1 MTNITIIGA
10 GVSGVFLTIQ
20 LIRKTHGLPLS
31 ITLIEKEKEPWV
43 GVAYSTDK
51 PFHLLNVRASKMSA
65 LAGEDDHFL
74 SWLAENDYQVHAD
87 DFAPRSVYRKY
98 VKELFEKTLAD
109 IPANIHFNFI
119 HEEAVDIK
127 QVNGQ
132 EAIVHLRN

>member
-1 MTNITIIGA
+1 MTNIKIIGA

-20 LIRKTHGLPLS
+20 LIRKRHDLPLS
-31 ITLIEKEKEPWV
+31 ITLIEKEKEPWL

-98 VKELFEKTLAD
+98 VKE
-109 IPANIHFNFI
+109 
-119 HEEAVDIK
+119 
-127 QVNGQ
+127 
-132 EAIVHLRN
+132 